1 MTKKPVLTDEEIRLF
16 ELKYSVIK
24 KKLPRFIRQ
33 ESWRYVRIKESW
45 RRPRGKDSKMRLRK
59 KGRPP
64 LPRIGYR
71 TPKLVRGRHPSGFE
85 EVLVY
90 NVKDIE
96 AKVTDPNKQAI
107 RIAGSVGKRKR
118 MEIIKYADKHG
129 IRVLNRRL

>member
-1 MTKKPVLTDEEIRLF
+1 MTKKPMLTEEEIRLF

-33 ESWRYVRIKESW
+33 ESWRYVRIKENW

-90 NVKDIE
+90 NVKDVEI
-96 AKVTDPNKQAI
+96 KVTDPNRQAI